1 MKPLTP
7 EQRDEILNHFDA
19 IDVIELWEFRT
30 ALKLWLDENTVDI
43 TPPTIIYKGS
53 GFTGAQK
60 DERYR
65 EEE

>member
-7 EQRDEILNHFDA
+7 EQREDILDLFDKFTNLQINSA
-19 IDVIELWEFRT
+19 KFVKFIR
-30 ALKLWLDENTVDI
+30 ENTVDI